1 MSRAALVAVV
11 AEEDPA
17 RAAGRLTTSEA
28 DLFEL
33 RLDWLARP
41 EAGLALLR
49 AAGRPVIATA
59 RPTWA
64 GGRFAGT
71 EADRLD
77 LLGRAGAAG
86 AAWIDVEAE
95 ARDRLPAGAA
105 RVLVSHHDF
114 EGMPADLE
122 ERARRIGR
130 AGDLVK
136 LAATPATLA
145 EAVALSRLAGP
156 GVVPVAMGPHA
167 LAGRVLAARAGA
179 PMIYG
184 AAGAPVAP
192 GQPLVEELRRFD
204 LGTWTG
210 LYGVLGHPVGHS
222 IGPRV
227 WNGVLAAAGRSAV
240 YLPFEE
246 ADAQE
251 GLQVLERAGA
261 EGLSVTIP
269 HKEAAFAGA
278 GWRSDDATR
287 VGAANTLIRGERG
300 GWRAENTDV
309 SGTREVL
316 RSFYPEAA
324 PRPTALVL
332 GTGGAARAAVGALR
346 DLWFE
351 VLVSGRTP
359 ERARALEGTWV
370 PWEER
375 GARRPDL
382 IVNATPL
389 GEESPYPIDRL
400 ESHMSVFD
408 FVYRPRVTRLLA
420 AARERGCRTWDGLDL
435 WVAQAEGQYRLWFG
449 AASPEG
455 LFRRLA
461 EEAAP

>member
-1 MSRAALVAVV
+1 MTRAALVAVV

-17 RAAGRLTTSEA
+17 RAAARLTSTGA
-28 DLFEL
+28 DLLEL

-41 EAGLALLR
+41 EDGLALLR
-49 AAGRPVIATA
+49 GAGRPVIATV

-64 GGRFAGT
+64 GGRFSGAEAG
-71 EADRLD
+71 RLD
-77 LLGRAGAAG
+77 LLGRAAAAG

-130 AGDLVK
+130 PGDVVK

-145 EAVALSRLAGP
+145 EAVALSRLAAP

-167 LAGRVLAARAGA
+167 LTGRVLAARAGA
-179 PMIYG
+179 PMVYG

-210 LYGVLGHPVGHS
+210 LYGVLGHPVAHS

-227 WNGVLAAAGRSAV
+227 WNAVLAATGRSAV
-240 YLPFEE
+240 YLPFDEP
-246 ADAQE
+246 DARD
-251 GLQVLERAGA
+251 GLGVLERAGA
-261 EGLSVTIP
+261 LGLSVTIP
-269 HKEAAFAGA
+269 HKETAFAAA
-278 GWRSDDATR
+278 GRRSGDATR
-287 VGAANTLIRGERG
+287 VGAANTLLRGERG

-309 SGTREVL
+309 TGPREVL
-316 RSFYPEAA
+316 RSFHGEAST
-324 PRPTALVL
+324 RMTALVL
-332 GTGGAARAAVGALR
+332 GAGGAARAAVGALR

-359 ERARALEGTWV
+359 ERARALEGRFV

-375 GARRPDL
+375 GAPRPDL
-382 IVNATPL
+382 VVNATPL
-389 GEESPYPIDRL
+389 GEVSPYPVERL
-400 ESHMSVFD
+400 EPHMSVFD

-449 AASPEG
+449 AAPPEG